1 MSLDMIGHVDN
12 VFLSLVIKRVTKGGS
27 YVNGYW
33 VEDNA
38 PSGSFDA
45 NIQPLNDR
53 DIRNLGIGLE
63 RVGDVRKLYINNAVD
78 DISLNDHWSFSDI
91 SSTALLM
98 YSFFTSPTRS
108 KPMPKLRISLS
119 FNG

>member
-12 VFLSLVIKRVTKGGS
+12 VFLSLVINRITKGGS

-33 VEDNA
+33 VEDNTS
-38 PSGSFDA
+38 SGSFDA

-63 RVGDVRKLYINNAVD
+63 RVGDVRKLYINNAVE
-78 DISLNDHWSFSDI
+78 DISLKDQWSFLNQQWKTIMLDNRPWRN
-91 SSTALLM
+91 
-98 YSFFTSPTRS
+98 YC
-108 KPMPKLRISLS
+108 KVVVERID
-119 FNG
+119 NAE